1 MAGIGNVLIIDD
13 DEGVRTTLAR
23 VLQNAGCMTS
33 TASDGPESFKLI
45 SRCEFDLVLLDIFL
59 PKLNG
64 VQVLREV
71 RGRCPKLPVIM
82 LTGHGSLQSAVES
95 LRLGAIDYLQK
106 PVDPEILVARV
117 RIVLEEQRLER
128 RKEEIRLQ
136 ITGLQSELQK
146 LEAASVNPELSR
158 TPVSITQE
166 RFVKN
171 GRLILDVQ
179 AKRAT
184 FGDQV
189 LNIPPATFEYL
200 VVLAKYSP
208 EVVEY
213 KVLVTEA
220 QDYQVSASDA
230 RELAK
235 WHVHVLR
242 NALEVDPQNPSHLI
256 NVRGVGYRLISD

>member
-1 MAGIGNVLIIDD
+1 MSEAGNVLIIDD
-13 DEGVRTTLAR
+13 DGGVRATLAR
-23 VLQNAGCMTS
+23 VLQNAGCKTA

-45 SRCEFDLVLLDIFL
+45 SGCEFDLVLLDIFL
-59 PKLNG
+59 PQMDG
-64 VQVLREV
+64 VQVLREI
-71 RGRCPKLPVIM
+71 RSRCPKLPVIM

-106 PVDPEILVARV
+106 PIDPEILVARV
-117 RIVLEEQRLER
+117 RIALEEQRLQR

-136 ITGLQSELQK
+136 IAVLQLELQTM
-146 LEAASVNPELSR
+146 EAANSSLGFSQP
-158 TPVSITQE
+158 PVSTTHE

-171 GRLILDVQ
+171 GRLILDIQ

-189 LNIPPATFEYL
+189 LNVPPSTFEYL
-200 VVLAKYSP
+200 AVLVKYSP
-208 EVVEY
+208 EVVAY

-220 QDYQVSASDA
+220 QDYQVSGLDA

-242 NALEVDPQNPSHLI
+242 NALEADPQKPRNLI